1 MPPLP
6 EASGTF
12 TLQAEV
18 PSGLVE
24 GAREA
29 PVEGH
34 LLAIPQDHL
43 VQRADSMGSFIH
55 GLQDQFPWEGA
66 QLEEG
71 LLQPDGVTETSL
83 SSQQP
88 GAHAEVMLLRRQDKG
103 APGLPLG
110 AL

>member
-6 EASGTF
+6 EASGTL

-43 VQRADSMGSFIH
+43 VQRADYMGSFIH

-66 QLEEG
+66 QLEERRSWVMG
-71 LLQPDGVTETSL
+71 E
-83 SSQQP
+83 P
-88 GAHAEVMLLRRQDKG
+88 GQCPCSGSGRDAFK
-103 APGLPLG
+103 
-110 AL
+110 